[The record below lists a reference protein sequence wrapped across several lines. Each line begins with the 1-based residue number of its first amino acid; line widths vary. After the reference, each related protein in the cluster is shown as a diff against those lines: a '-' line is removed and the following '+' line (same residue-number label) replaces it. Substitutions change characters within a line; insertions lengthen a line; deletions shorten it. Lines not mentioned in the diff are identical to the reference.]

1 MDISLNLLG
10 FAFGEVH
17 ICFWV
22 FHINSLCLNTDFF
35 CVFNKSWHFGE
46 GMGLLPVR
54 IQIHIWVLQAFEL
67 DVSKYENSV
76 NTCSFVCH
84 CILLYWFFFF
94 FSSWKAPGLSVCTD
108 TKAGPLPRAT
118 AGEPLGY
125 VHYWMLPSMK
135 WLQILLHLI
144 IKFRWVQFYMKFP
157 CHKE

>member
-94 FSSWKAPGLSVCTD
+94 FPPEKLQACLFVLIRRLARSP
-108 TKAGPLPRAT
+108 GPLQENLWGMCTIGCYRLWS
-118 AGEPLGY
+118 G
-125 VHYWMLPSMK
+125 S
-135 WLQILLHLI
+135 
-144 IKFRWVQFYMKFP
+144 KFS
-157 CHKE
+157 CT